1 MSDKPKK
8 NSVRHTRA
16 VQRAQSKRQTAAPP
30 AESIEQWL
38 KDLIHPAVYTQIGLF
53 QAMGLRA
60 RTLTL
65 PVMMAFVVSLIWRQ
79 IGAVGEAVRVMNQEG
94 LLWVN
99 PTPVSQAG
107 VVQRLNSLPAVLFE
121 NVFKAVLPKLTA
133 RWGERTR
140 PLPAAVAF
148 VQPRFSQVVVLD
160 GSTLDGLLRKA
171 GLLRDSVTHPLAG
184 RIAAVLDVVT
194 RLPVQ
199 LWYDPDANAHDQ
211 RFWLSVIHQLA
222 TQCLLLFDSG
232 FLNFEVF
239 DQLTTAQRWFVTR
252 PKSNTVYQ
260 VTQILRQT
268 AQVHDYL
275 IVLGGAKKHCQQ
287 SMRLVECLWHG
298 KWYRYLTNVTDSDRL
313 PPEVILALYAQRW
326 HIEDAFNV
334 VKRLLGLAYFWSG
347 ALNGILVQVWATWV
361 LFAVL
366 VDLTDNVA
374 QAMDLPFQAIS
385 MEMVFRGLYH
395 FTQAYQRGETDD
407 PVAYFVQHARL
418 LGIVKRKRKRR
429 SPVELLALT
438 IPKLA

>member
-1 MSDKPKK
+1 MSNKPKK
-8 NSVRHTRA
+8 SSVRHTRA
-16 VQRAQSKRQTAAPP
+16 VQRDQSRRQTIAPP

-38 KDLIHPAVYTQIGLF
+38 KDLIHPAVYTQISLF

-60 RTLTL
+60 RILTL

-99 PTPVSQAG
+99 PTPVSQAA

-121 NVFKAVLPKLTA
+121 NVLKAVLPTMTT

-140 PLPAAVAF
+140 PIPPAVAF
-148 VQPRFSQVVVLD
+148 VQQRFSQVLVLD
-160 GSTLDGLLRKA
+160 GSTLDSLLRKTGLLREA
-171 GLLRDSVTHPLAG
+171 ATNPLAG

-194 RLPVQ
+194 RLPVH
-199 LWYDPDANAHDQ
+199 LWYEPDDKAHDQ
-211 RFWLSVIHQLA
+211 RFWLAVIRQLTA
-222 TQCLLLFDSG
+222 NCLLLFDSG
-232 FLNFEVF
+232 FLNFDVF
-239 DQLTTAQRWFVTR
+239 DQLTTADRWFVTR
-252 PKSNTVYQ
+252 PKSNTAYRVM
-260 VTQILRQT
+260 VSLRQT
-268 AQVHDYL
+268 AQVHEYL
-275 IVLGGAKKHCQQ
+275 IELGGAKKHCQQ
-287 SMRLVECLWHG
+287 PMRLVECLWHG
-298 KWYRYLTNVTDSDRL
+298 KWYRYLTNVTDAARL
-313 PPEVILALYAQRW
+313 PAEVLLALYAQRW

-347 ALNGILVQVWATWV
+347 ALNGVLVQIWATWV

-366 VDLTDNVA
+366 VDLTDSVA

-395 FTQAYQRGETDD
+395 FTQAYQRGDATD
-407 PVAYFVQHARL
+407 PVTYFVQHAHL
-418 LGIVKRKRKRR
+418 LGIVKRKRKIR

-438 IPKLA
+438 IPTLA